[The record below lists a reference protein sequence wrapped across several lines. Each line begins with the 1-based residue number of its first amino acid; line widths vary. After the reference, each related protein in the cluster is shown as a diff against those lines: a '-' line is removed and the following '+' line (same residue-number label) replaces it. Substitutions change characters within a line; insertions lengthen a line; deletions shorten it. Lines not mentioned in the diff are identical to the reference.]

1 MLDKMIFLL
10 TIIIWLFHNIING
23 ILFTAEFILCS
34 KQFCFPSNLSIL
46 SAILAD
52 IEISNLHCISLMLIF
67 SYLGISQGQF

>member
-1 MLDKMIFLL
+1 MLDKTIFLL
-10 TIIIWLFHNIING
+10 TIIWLFHNIING

-52 IEISNLHCISLMLIF
+52 IEISNLHRISLLCSF
-67 SYLGISQGQF
+67 FHTYG